1 MKKAL
6 LLTLLISTISFAQKP
21 IFTSAKVKSAT
32 VYFNAAELQQT
43 TTVNLPVGTSEIV
56 IKNVADYLNENTIQI
71 GAPSSVTVL
80 SVQFTQNYISEYEI
94 DESNPAI
101 KKVRDS
107 ITLVQKEIKKIQIET
122 YSHQQTIGLL
132 DNNQTV
138 AGANSGLSVTELIKL
153 VDYYKAKRT
162 ELDNAIVSLQ
172 EKETNWNKKLKALND
187 KLVINTQKEDKTSKG
202 KLVLQVMNEIA
213 GNVNLDINYIT
224 NSATW
229 NPFYDLRV
237 DNVKDPINM
246 MYKAQ
251 VTQNSGIDWKKVK
264 LTLSSGN
271 PNQNNQQPILN
282 SWFLRY
288 REEENDFNY
297 FRGNN
302 YSKEF
307 NQASNPNAIQSLE
320 GKVSGL
326 SVESAISAMGI
337 KRKEDSRIVLRGSK
351 SITGDNQA
359 LVVIDGAISDNET
372 LKQLP
377 PQAIKSVNV
386 LKGAQAAALYGEQGV
401 NGVVVVSTKQM
412 DDYTEINENQLNVSF
427 DIDIPYDILSN
438 GKAHSVALKEIKLPA
453 TYKYYAAPRV
463 DKEAFLLAEI
473 NDYSKYNL
481 LPGEANII
489 FEGLYVG
496 KTTINPNQTADTLNL
511 SMGRDKKINI
521 KREKVVDKSG
531 TKFLSSYKEQTFT
544 YDLTVRNN
552 KKEEIFML
560 LKDQYP
566 LSTDKEV
573 TIELLEDGKAKVNT
587 ETGILTW
594 ELKLAPNETKKIRI
608 SYKVKYPKDKVI
620 DNL

>member
-1 MKKAL
+1 MKKL
-6 LLTLLISTISFAQKP
+6 LLFSILISAISFAQKP
-21 IFTSAKVKSAT
+21 IFTSAKVKAAT
-32 VYFNAAELQQT
+32 VYFNAAELQQAS
-43 TTVNLPVGTSEIV
+43 TVNLPVGTSEIV

-107 ITLVQKEIKKIQIET
+107 ITLVQKEIKKIQIEKV
-122 YSHQQTIGLL
+122 SNSKTIELL
-132 DNNQTV
+132 DKNQMV
-138 AGANSGLSVTELIKL
+138 AGANSGLNVTELIKL
-153 VDYYKAKRT
+153 TDYYKNKRT
-162 ELDNAIVSLQ
+162 ELSTIYNALEEKEKKWNISLQ
-172 EKETNWNKKLKALND
+172 NLNTKLE
-187 KLVINTQKEDKTSKG
+187 INTQKEEKSSKG
-202 KLVLQVMNEIA
+202 KLILQVMNEIA
-213 GNVNLDINYIT
+213 GNVNFDINYIT

-237 DNVKDPINM
+237 NNVKDPINM

-251 VTQNSGIDWKKVK
+251 VSQNTGIDWKKVK

-271 PNQNNQQPILN
+271 PNQNNQAPILS

-288 REEENDFNY
+288 GEE
-297 FRGNN
+297 GNGYIN
-302 YSKEF
+302 
-307 NQASNPNAIQSLE
+307 NQANVMNRLQSKTSGMELNEVVVTSANGIKKDKEIRSINAID
-320 GKVSGL
+320 
-326 SVESAISAMGI
+326 I
-337 KRKEDSRIVLRGSK
+337 
-351 SITGDNQA
+351 
-359 LVVIDGAISDNET
+359 
-372 LKQLP
+372 
-377 PQAIKSVNV
+377 
-386 LKGAQAAALYGEQGV
+386 
-401 NGVVVVSTKQM
+401 
-412 DDYTEINENQLNVSF
+412 ENQLNVSF
-427 DIDIPYDILSN
+427 EIDIPYDILSN

-496 KTTINPNQTADTLNL
+496 KTNINPNQTADTLNL
-511 SMGRDKKINI
+511 SMGRDKKISI

-552 KKEEIFML
+552 KKEEIQML

-566 LSTDKEV
+566 LSSDKEI
-573 TIELLEDGKAKVNT
+573 TIELLEDGKAKVNS

>member
-1 MKKAL
+1 M
-6 LLTLLISTISFAQKP
+6 
-21 IFTSAKVKSAT
+21 
-32 VYFNAAELQQT
+32 
-43 TTVNLPVGTSEIV
+43 
-56 IKNVADYLNENTIQI
+56 
-71 GAPSSVTVL
+71 
-80 SVQFTQNYISEYEI
+80 
-94 DESNPAI
+94 
-101 KKVRDS
+101 
-107 ITLVQKEIKKIQIET
+107 
-122 YSHQQTIGLL
+122 
-132 DNNQTV
+132 
-138 AGANSGLSVTELIKL
+138 IKL

-172 EKETNWNKKLKALND
+172 EKESNWNKKLNALNE

-251 VTQNSGIDWKKVK
+251 VSQTTGIDWKKVK

-271 PNQNNQQPILN
+271 PNQNNQAPILS

-288 REEENDFNY
+288 
-297 FRGNN
+297 GNPYEYRN
-302 YSKEF
+302 GDKNEYGTT
-307 NQASNPNAIQSLE
+307 NIIQSL
-320 GKVSGL
+320 SGRVAGL
-326 SVESAISAMGI
+326 EIDD
-337 KRKEDSRIVLRGSK
+337 KYKEKDNSKIVIGGARTKIGE
-351 SITGDNQA
+351 NQA

-377 PQAIKSVNV
+377 QKAIKSVNV
-386 LKGAQAAALYGEQGV
+386 IKGAQGVALYGSDGV
-401 NGVVVVSTKQM
+401 NGVVVVTTKQM
-412 DDYTEINENQLNVSF
+412 DDYTSINENQLNVSF

-481 LPGEANII
+481 LPGETNII